1 MKFFWHSR
9 DPGSVKFKQG
19 GLRRAKPKR
28 VPYTST
34 LTKSSESAPG
44 VVFTIRRLS
53 FARRMDLSRTIRE
66 ISRKI
71 DFMAAG
77 EELQERIEANLLA
90 QEIDAA
96 YLDWGLV
103 EIQGLLID
111 GEAAT
116 PGLLVEKGPDEL
128 TSEIVRAI
136 KAQCGLSE
144 EERKN

>member
-9 DPGSVKFKQG
+9 DSDAVKLRHG
-19 GLRRAKPKR
+19 PLRRAQPTR
-28 VPYTST
+28 VPYAST
-34 LTKSSESAPG
+34 LTKSAECAPG

-53 FARRMDLSRTIRE
+53 FARRMDLSRKIRE

-71 DFMAAG
+71 DFIAAG
-77 EELQERIEANLLA
+77 DELQERIEANLLA
-90 QEIDAA
+90 QEIDAI
-96 YLDWGLV
+96 YLDWGLAGI
-103 EIQGLLID
+103 EGLIID

-116 PGLLVEKGPDEL
+116 PALLVEKGPDDL

-136 KAQCGLSE
+136 KGQCGLTE